1 MTELPAAIMR
11 TITFGDRTISYDTG
25 LDMLHNTGETGGPDE
40 EHEIILNISQAP
52 PGVCQQK
59 EKLAFLILKQILVPD
74 LIVLKTMKRWTMSV
88 N

>member
-59 EKLAFLILKQILVPD
+59 EK
-74 LIVLKTMKRWTMSV
+74 
-88 N
+88 

>member
-1 MTELPAAIMR
+1 MR

-25 LDMLHNTGETGGPDE
+25 LDMLHHTGETGGPDE

-59 EKLAFLILKQILVPD
+59 EKLAFLILKQILARD
-74 LIVLKTMKRWTMSV
+74 LIVRTIMKKWTMSV

>member
-1 MTELPAAIMR
+1 MTELSAAIMR

-59 EKLAFLILKQILVPD
+59 ERSAFLILKQILARD
-74 LIVLKTMKRWTMSV
+74 LIPKTMKRWTMSV

>member
-11 TITFGDRTISYDTG
+11 TITFGDRTNSYDTG
-25 LDMLHNTGETGGPDE
+25 LDMLHNIGETGGPDE

>member
-1 MTELPAAIMR
+1 MTELLAAIMR

-25 LDMLHNTGETGGPDE
+25 LDMLHNTGETGGLDG
-40 EHEIILNISQAP
+40 EHEIMLNISQAP

-59 EKLAFLILKQILVPD
+59 EKLAFLILKQILVQD
-74 LIVLKTMKRWTMSV
+74 LTALKTMKRWTMSV